1 MVVFY
6 FCRVKDG
13 KTTLSKVPKPLRE
26 DVKQMLLDNGYGYLI
41 KEG

>member
-6 FCRVKDG
+6 FRRLKDG
-13 KTTLSKVPKPLRE
+13 KTTLSNVPKPLRE